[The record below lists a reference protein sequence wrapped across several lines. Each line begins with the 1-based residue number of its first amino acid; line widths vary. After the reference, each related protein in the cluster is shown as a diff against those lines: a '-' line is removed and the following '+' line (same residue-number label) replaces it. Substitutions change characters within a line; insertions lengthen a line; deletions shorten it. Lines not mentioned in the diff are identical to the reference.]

1 MQNQTSFVSLIWQA
15 ATLVLLFSL
24 IVLAV
29 LFLSA
34 PAIAQSLAPAPYKL
48 SVHHNASE
56 RGVISPGCA
65 AIVEITGREF
75 GVESFQVVQN
85 PLPYDLAGVTV
96 TIDGKQAAIRLVSPT
111 KLAII
116 APDVTFP
123 SRMRRLAWFKVVVA
137 TPSDTFIGWAAYAPT
152 APGLY
157 EQTSGKTRHV
167 QGVYQE
173 SSTII
178 RPFDGGAIP
187 AGVRVVLFG
196 SGMRDAK
203 QLRVWIDDG
212 EELWILPAVLA
223 VDVAPHGGL
232 AGWAGF
238 PWIEGVAFDLPKE
251 AKGPVVL
258 VVQADLMWSQE
269 AWLTVF

>member
-1 MQNQTSFVSLIWQA
+1 MKKQFSFLLRILFWDALVILCPLTIA
-15 ATLVLLFSL
+15 AN
-24 IVLAV
+24 AK
-29 LFLSA
+29 
-34 PAIAQSLAPAPYKL
+34 PAPYAL
-48 SVHHNASE
+48 SVYHNASE

-65 AIVEITGREF
+65 AIVEITGGEF
-75 GVESFQVVQN
+75 SVESFQVVRN

-96 TIDGKQAAIRLVSPT
+96 TIGGNQAAIRLVSPT

-123 SRMRRLAWFKVVVA
+123 SRMRRLAWFKVVVT
-137 TPSDTFIGWAAYAPT
+137 TPTGIFTGWAAYAPT

-157 EQTSGKTRHV
+157 EQTTGKTRHV
-167 QGVYQE
+167 QGAYQE

-178 RPFDGGAIP
+178 RPVDGGAIP

-196 SGMRDAK
+196 SGMRDVK

-212 EELWILPAVLA
+212 EDLWIVPAVLA
-223 VDVAPHGGL
+223 VDAPPQGGL

-238 PWIEGVAFDLPKE
+238 PWIEGVAFDLPPE
-251 AKGPVVL
+251 AKGNLTL

-269 AWLTVF
+269 FGLTVF